1 MIGFRKFMVRQG
13 VSFRIINSVWIKRIA
28 FRIPAADLTIHAF
41 FRNYTPAE
49 QTTSEMFSHLNN
61 LLVVFMARYRCK
73 GCMSIIGVDEKAAF
87 YIRLY
92 RVIEYPATIKRSMW
106 QGKTTDRMD
115 CLLSQQGYAF
125 RSEFFFKGHQSVPY
139 SFRRPSSLPQKNQF
153 YPCCGIG
160 IPAYPFHTA
169 DSLS

>member
-1 MIGFRKFMVRQG
+1 
-13 VSFRIINSVWIKRIA
+13 
-28 FRIPAADLTIHAF
+28 
-41 FRNYTPAE
+41 
-49 QTTSEMFSHLNN
+49 MFSHLNN

-92 RVIEYPATIKRSMW
+92 RVIGYPATIKRSMW

-125 RSEFFFKGHQSVPY
+125 RSEFFFKGHQSEPY
-139 SFRRPSSLPQKNQF
+139 SFRRQSFLPQKISF
-153 YPCCGIG
+153 THVAAL
-160 IPAYPFHTA
+160 AYWLTHSIFSKHLRCLMRIADHKTTVSRNTFLRSFACPRFHFIIRTR
-169 DSLS
+169 SCLYYIR